1 MNMPGHHFCRPAAT
15 LLAIL
20 LLSFFSMA
28 APTAHGQEFERNTL
42 FDGLHITGSPVDID
56 AATYRLSVTGKVER
70 ELSLSFADIQDMEAV
85 ERRLLLE
92 CPGFFTDVGT
102 WTGVPV
108 HKILDLAGLHSD
120 AKTVIF
126 VSADNIYRTRFP
138 VDYLLRSDD
147 TLISYRFEGRQF
159 HRVHGF
165 PLRLVAGGREGSDW
179 VKWLGSIIVE

>member
-1 MNMPGHHFCRPAAT
+1 MNLPDRRLHLSSSALLVILLFGLLAAAAT
-15 LLAIL
+15 PAQE
-20 LLSFFSMA
+20 
-28 APTAHGQEFERNTL
+28 QEFERNTL

-56 AATYRLSVTGKVER
+56 AAAYRLTVTGKVDR
-70 ELSLSFADIQDMEAV
+70 ELSLSFADIKEMEAV

-108 HKILDLAGLHSD
+108 HTILNLAGLHAD

-126 VSADNIYRTRFP
+126 VSADNIYRTRLP
-138 VDYLLRSDD
+138 VDYLLQSDD

-165 PLRLVAGGREGSDW
+165 PVRLVAGGREGSDW

>member
-1 MNMPGHHFCRPAAT
+1 MNLPDHRFCRAASALLVILLFG
-15 LLAIL
+15 LLAAA
-20 LLSFFSMA
+20 A
-28 APTAHGQEFERNTL
+28 APAQEQEFERNTL

-56 AATYRLSVTGKVER
+56 PATYRLTVTGKVEH
-70 ELSLSFADIQDMEAV
+70 ELSLSFTDIKEMEAV

-108 HKILDLAGLHSD
+108 RTILDLAGLHTD

-126 VSADNIYRTRFP
+126 ISADNIYRTRFP
-138 VDYLLRSDD
+138 VDYLLQADE
-147 TLISYRFEGRQF
+147 TLIAYRFEGREF

-165 PLRLVAGGREGSDW
+165 PVRLVAGGREGSDW

>member
-1 MNMPGHHFCRPAAT
+1 MNTPGHHFCRPAAT

-20 LLSFFSMA
+20 LLSLFSVA
-28 APTAHGQEFERNTL
+28 ATTAHGQEFERNTL

-56 AATYRLSVTGKVER
+56 AATYRLAVTGKVER

-92 CPGFFTDVGT
+92 CPGFFTDVGI

-108 HKILDLAGLHSD
+108 RTILNLAGLHTD
-120 AKTVIF
+120 AKTIIF

-138 VDYLLRSDD
+138 VDYLLQSDD
-147 TLISYRFEGRQF
+147 TLIAYRFEGRQF

-165 PLRLVAGGREGSDW
+165 PVRLVAGGREGSDW